1 MRYVDLTTV
10 QHPPGWDNRAER
22 ALQEVSVLSNGARN
36 QAINDRKKIW
46 KDLKPCLEELTSKK
60 CWYCESREV
69 RSDKHVD
76 HFRPKNRVGEVGCE
90 EHPGYWWLAFN
101 WKNFRYSCAFC
112 NTSHEDQVTG
122 HVGGKSDRF
131 PLRDEARRCR
141 QPIQPLSDEQP
152 VLLDPTVEADPGL
165 LWLDEDG
172 MARPSHSEEAAP
184 WPHIRARESIA
195 IYHLNHTDLKEARL
209 AVCNECKRIVSD
221 GDEAWRE
228 YSQGA
233 AVAQD
238 RFAKVVTRLKKF
250 LDCRAEYSA
259 TARCTIMGLR
269 SSDRPWLDS
278 VLRD

>member
-1 MRYVDLTTV
+1 MRHIDLDRV
-10 QHPPGWDNRAER
+10 QRPLGWDER
-22 ALQEVSVLSNGARN
+22 AQCATQEVSALTDGARHK
-36 QAINDRKKIW
+36 AINDRRDVW
-46 KDLKPCLEELTSKK
+46 AELKPYMAEVSAKK

-90 EHPGYWWLAFN
+90 GYSGYWWLAFDR
-101 WKNFRYSCAFC
+101 KNFRYSCTFC
-112 NTSHEDQVTG
+112 NSRREDQATG
-122 HVGGKSDRF
+122 YIGGKGDRF
-131 PLRDEARRCR
+131 PLRDETRRCR
-141 QPIQPLSDEQP
+141 QPYQPLLDEQP

-172 MARPSHSEEAAP
+172 MARPTYSEEAAA
-184 WPHIRARESIA
+184 WPHMRARESIA

-209 AVCNECKRIVSD
+209 AVCNECKRIVND

-228 YSQGA
+228 YIQGA

-238 RFAKVVTRLKKF
+238 RFAKVVTQLKVL
-250 LDCRAEYSA
+250 LDYRAEYSA
-259 TARCTIMGLR
+259 TARCTVMGLR

>member
-1 MRYVDLTTV
+1 MRHIDLGKV
-10 QHPPGWDNRAER
+10 QRPPGWDER
-22 ALQEVSVLSNGARN
+22 AQCATLEVSALTDGARHE
-36 QAINDRKKIW
+36 AINNRRDVW
-46 KDLKPCLEELTSKK
+46 TELKPYMEDVSAKK

-90 EHPGYWWLAFN
+90 GHSGYWWLAFDR
-101 WKNFRYSCAFC
+101 KNFRYSCTFC
-112 NTSHEDQVTG
+112 NSRREDRDTG
-122 HVGGKSDRF
+122 CIGGKGNRF
-131 PLRDEARRCR
+131 PLRDETRRCR
-141 QPIQPLSDEQP
+141 QPNQALSDEQP

-172 MARPSHSEEAAP
+172 MARPSYPEEAAP
-184 WPHIRARESIA
+184 WPHMRARESIA

-209 AVCNECKRIVSD
+209 AVCNECKRIVND

-228 YSQGA
+228 YIQGA

-238 RFAKVVTRLKKF
+238 RFAKVVTHLKE
-250 LDCRAEYSA
+250 LLGYRAEYSA
-259 TARCTIMGLR
+259 TARCTVMGLR